1 MFSFYLQLASSHIWV
16 VLGIHMC
23 RICLTFTTVIFHS
36 PAFQRRAGDT
46 HDSLLV
52 IQCDSGH
59 LNGDLIACAR
69 YRIYDK
75 RAETSLRNEREWCTH
90 VLFIIHLPRQTAGS
104 SFVGFQGEP
113 WISTHIDDLRPTT
126 GGTITLQE
134 VMGVSIS
141 QLFCGKMAADKSRR
155 IGEEKMSIVVDKLE
169 MYSHT
174 ETESMQ
180 VEGGHTTTVDQDE
193 EMSVEEERPQSPPPQ
208 QLSEQSQMET
218 SIEGDTPHEAPQVEE
233 PLNLTSDS
241 AEAPVSQILPPTRGI
256 PVGQIL
262 PPTKDGP
269 QEEVGP
275 HTPPWPVEGSQNTQF
290 RRLHG
295 CIQPAAARLQDST
308 KNKERATKRVALLVN
323 LIPRDPSFPPG
334 MYIQSLRTLYGK
346 ARLFQW

>member
-1 MFSFYLQLASSHIWV
+1 MPYTYDSI
-16 VLGIHMC
+16 MC
-23 RICLTFTTVIFHS
+23 AILCS
-36 PAFQRRAGDT
+36 PAFQRRVGDA

-75 RAETSLRNEREWCTH
+75 RAETSLRNEKEGCTH
-90 VLFIIHLPRQTAGS
+90 VLFIIHLPRQVVGS

-126 GGTITLQE
+126 GGTITLQQ
-134 VMGVSIS
+134 VMGLSIS
-141 QLFCGKMAADKSRR
+141 QLFCGKMAADKGGRV
-155 IGEEKMSIVVDKLE
+155 GEEKISMVAEKLE
-169 MYSHT
+169 EMYQQH

-180 VEGGHTTTVDQDE
+180 VESDYTTTVQEGFDQDD
-193 EMSVEEERPQSPPPQ
+193 EMSVEEEKRPQSPPPQ
-208 QLSEQSQMET
+208 LSEQSQMDT

-241 AEAPVSQILPPTRGI
+241 AEAPVRQIVPPTRGI
-256 PVGQIL
+256 PEGQIL
-262 PPTKDGP
+262 PPTKDDS

-275 HTPPWPVEGSQNTQF
+275 HTPPWSVEGSQNTQF

-295 CIQPAAARLQDST
+295 CIQPAAARLQDSA

-334 MYIQSLRTLYGK
+334 MYIQSLRTL
-346 ARLFQW
+346 

>member
-1 MFSFYLQLASSHIWV
+1 MVH
-16 VLGIHMC
+16 
-23 RICLTFTTVIFHS
+23 LTYNVCTISHS
-36 PAFQRRAGDT
+36 PAFQRRAGNA

-75 RAETSLRNEREWCTH
+75 RAETSLRNEKEGCTH
-90 VLFIIHLPRQTAGS
+90 VLFIIHLPRQAVGS

-113 WISTHIDDLRPTT
+113 WISTHIDDLRLTT
-126 GGTITLQE
+126 GGAITLQE

-141 QLFCGKMAADKSRR
+141 QLFCGKMAADKGGRV
-155 IGEEKMSIVVDKLE
+155 GEEKISMVAEKLE
-169 MYSHT
+169 VTYSHT

-180 VEGGHTTTVDQDE
+180 VESNHTTTVQEGLDQDE
-193 EMSVEEERPQSPPPQ
+193 EMSVEEEERPQSPLPQ
-208 QLSEQSQMET
+208 QPSEQSQMDT
-218 SIEGDTPHEAPQVEE
+218 SIEGEIPHEAPEIEE
-233 PLNLTSDS
+233 PLNLTSDT
-241 AEAPVSQILPPTRGI
+241 AKAPVRQILPPTKGI

-262 PPTKDGP
+262 PPTKDDS
-269 QEEVGP
+269 QEVGP

-295 CIQPAAARLQDST
+295 CIQPAAARLQDSA
-308 KNKERATKRVALLVN
+308 KNKERATKRVAILVN

-334 MYIQSLRTLYGK
+334 DFFECLYTLQDVRFMSVTLISIRSIE
-346 ARLFQW
+346 RLI

>member
-1 MFSFYLQLASSHIWV
+1 MLISGIHVADMSHIYDS
-16 VLGIHMC
+16 IMC
-23 RICLTFTTVIFHS
+23 AISHS
-36 PAFQRRAGDT
+36 PVFQRRAGDT
-46 HDSLLV
+46 HNSLLV

-90 VLFIIHLPRQTAGS
+90 VLFIIHLPWQTVGS

-141 QLFCGKMAADKSRR
+141 QLFCGKMAADKSGRV
-155 IGEEKMSIVVDKLE
+155 GEEKMSMVAKKLE
-169 MYSHT
+169 ELYQH

-180 VEGGHTTTVDQDE
+180 VEGDHATTVQEGFDQDDK
-193 EMSVEEERPQSPPPQ
+193 MSVEEEERPQSPPPQ
-208 QLSEQSQMET
+208 QLSEQSQMDT
-218 SIEGDTPHEAPQVEE
+218 SIEGEAPHEAPEVEE

-241 AEAPVSQILPPTRGI
+241 AEAPVSLILPPTRGI
-256 PVGQIL
+256 PEGQIL
-262 PPTKDGP
+262 PPTKDDS

-275 HTPPWPVEGSQNTQF
+275 HTPPWPVENTQF

-295 CIQPAAARLQDST
+295 CIQPAAARLQDSA
-308 KNKERATKRVALLVN
+308 KNKERTAKRVALLIN
-323 LIPRDPSFPPG
+323 LIPQDPSFPPG
-334 MYIQSLRTLYGK
+334 MYIQSLCTL
-346 ARLFQW
+346 

>member
-1 MFSFYLQLASSHIWV
+1 MPIWYASHIT
-16 VLGIHMC
+16 C
-23 RICLTFTTVIFHS
+23 SRFHS

-75 RAETSLRNEREWCTH
+75 RAEASLRNEREGCTH
-90 VLFIIHLPRQTAGS
+90 VLFIIHLPRQVVGS

-113 WISTHIDDLRPTT
+113 WISIHIDDLRPTA

-141 QLFCGKMAADKSRR
+141 QLFCGKMAADKGGRV
-155 IGEEKMSIVVDKLE
+155 GEEKISMVAEKLEE

-180 VEGGHTTTVDQDE
+180 VESDHTTTFQEGLDQDKE
-193 EMSVEEERPQSPPPQ
+193 
-208 QLSEQSQMET
+208 L
-218 SIEGDTPHEAPQVEE
+218 
-233 PLNLTSDS
+233 S
-241 AEAPVSQILPPTRGI
+241 AEG
-256 PVGQIL
+256 
-262 PPTKDGP
+262 
-269 QEEVGP
+269 EVML

-295 CIQPAAARLQDST
+295 CIQPAAARLQDSA
-308 KNKERATKRVALLVN
+308 KNKERATKRVAILVN

-334 MYIQSLRTLYGK
+334 MYM
-346 ARLFQW
+346 

>member
-1 MFSFYLQLASSHIWV
+1 MPHIYDS
-16 VLGIHMC
+16 IMC
-23 RICLTFTTVIFHS
+23 AISHS
-36 PAFQRRAGDT
+36 PAFQRRVGDT

-141 QLFCGKMAADKSRR
+141 QLFCGKMAADKGGR
-155 IGEEKMSIVVDKLE
+155 IGEEKMSTVVDKLE

-180 VEGGHTTTVDQDE
+180 ESGHTTTVDQDE
-193 EMSVEEERPQSPPPQ
+193 KMF
-208 QLSEQSQMET
+208 
-218 SIEGDTPHEAPQVEE
+218 IKG
-233 PLNLTSDS
+233 
-241 AEAPVSQILPPTRGI
+241 
-256 PVGQIL
+256 
-262 PPTKDGP
+262 
-269 QEEVGP
+269 EVGP
-275 HTPPWPVEGSQNTQF
+275 HTPPWSVEGSQNTQF

-295 CIQPAAARLQDST
+295 CIQPAAARLQDSD
-308 KNKERATKRVALLVN
+308 KNKERATKRVAILVN

-334 MYIQSLRTLYGK
+334 DLFYFACLYTLHLK
-346 ARLFQW
+346 M

>member
-1 MFSFYLQLASSHIWV
+1 MGSTRYTHVQNMPRY
-16 VLGIHMC
+16 MC
-23 RICLTFTTVIFHS
+23 AIFHS
-36 PAFQRRAGDT
+36 PAFQRRAGNA
-46 HDSLLV
+46 HNSLLV

-90 VLFIIHLPRQTAGS
+90 VLFIIHLPRQAVGS

-126 GGTITLQE
+126 GGTITVRE

-141 QLFCGKMAADKSRR
+141 QLFCGKMAADKSGRV
-155 IGEEKMSIVVDKLE
+155 GEEKISMVAEKLE
-169 MYSHT
+169 EHQH

-180 VEGGHTTTVDQDE
+180 VEGDHATTVQEGFDQDDK
-193 EMSVEEERPQSPPPQ
+193 MSVEEEERSQSPPPQ
-208 QLSEQSQMET
+208 QLSEQSQMDT
-218 SIEGDTPHEAPQVEE
+218 SIKGDTPHEAPEVEE

-241 AEAPVSQILPPTRGI
+241 AEAPVSGILPPTRRI
-256 PVGQIL
+256 PEGQIL
-262 PPTKDGP
+262 PPTKDDS

-295 CIQPAAARLQDST
+295 CIQPAAARLQDSA
-308 KNKERATKRVALLVN
+308 KNKERATKRVAILVN

-334 MYIQSLRTLYGK
+334 MYIQSLRTL
-346 ARLFQW
+346 